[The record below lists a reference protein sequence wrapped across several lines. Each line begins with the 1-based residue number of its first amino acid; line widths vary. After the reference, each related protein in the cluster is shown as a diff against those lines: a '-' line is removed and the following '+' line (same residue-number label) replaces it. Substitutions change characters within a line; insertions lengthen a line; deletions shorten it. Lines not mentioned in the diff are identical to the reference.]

1 VPIIRT
7 MKKVMA
13 VIAMMMLVSCG
24 GTAKTA
30 TWDDVYKLIDSNAT
44 QSVID
49 RTVYEIGVD
58 THPAS
63 QAVASYFDYF
73 MTLDA
78 QKAWEYIA
86 PDSPFAKQF
95 GSVNQL
101 RKIIKDGMHDNDY
114 ISLIIK
120 GINISKKDENN
131 QRTVIVQFDL
141 KVFDKIQ
148 QKHFDSLG
156 NYIVKE
162 HNGKW
167 LIYDIVKPQ
176 NVNS

>member
-1 VPIIRT
+1 
-7 MKKVMA
+7 MKKVIA
-13 VIAMMMLVSCG
+13 VFAMMMLVSCG
-24 GTAKTA
+24 GTTKTA
-30 TWDDVYKLIDSNAT
+30 TWEDVYKLIDSGAP

-49 RTVYEIGVD
+49 RTTNEAGAD
-58 THPAS
+58 THPAA

-73 MTLDA
+73 MTLEA

-86 PDSPFAKQF
+86 PDSPLAKEF
-95 GSVNQL
+95 GSANQL

-114 ISLIIK
+114 ISVTIK

-131 QRTVIVQFDL
+131 KRTVIVQFDL

-148 QKHFDSLG
+148 QKHFDSFG

-162 HNGKW
+162 YNGKW

-176 NVNS
+176 KVNS